1 MKVFVMTD
9 LEGVSGVVARPCT
22 DGRLGHE
29 IVNQQ
34 AAGALLTEELNACA
48 DGLVAGGATEIVA
61 VDGHGQSN
69 SLVHSILHPRVSASS
84 LAGVVSPRSLGL
96 GPDCAAAVQLGVH
109 AMNGRVG
116 CLTHTYS
123 AGALAEMR
131 LNGEPIGEVGIV
143 ILLAAYFG
151 VPTAL
156 VAGDAA
162 GCREAQEFIGFEI
175 PTVVTKST
183 PWRYTVI
190 NRPIPEVRAEL
201 TAKAEAALR
210 MLPKIPAK
218 VMKPP
223 FELTVRWMSINT
235 ADDCEKRGAER
246 LDNETVRWCG
256 RDFLEVWAQE
266 RGWGA
271 GVHSRKYPELHAACV
286 WK

>member
-9 LEGVSGVVARPCT
+9 LEGPSGVVARPCS

-29 IVNQQ
+29 IVNYT
-34 AAGALLTEELNACA
+34 AAGALLTEELNACS

-61 VDGHGQSN
+61 VDGHGRSD

-84 LAGVVSPRSLGL
+84 LAGVMSPRSLGL
-96 GPDCAAAVQLGVH
+96 GPEYAAAMQLGVH
-109 AMNGRVG
+109 AMNGRTG
-116 CLTHTYS
+116 FLNHTYS
-123 AGALAEMR
+123 SGALAELR

-156 VAGDAA
+156 VSGDAA
-162 GCREAQEFIGFEI
+162 GCREALDFLGFEI
-175 PTVVTKST
+175 PTVVTKHT
-183 PWRYTVI
+183 PWRYTVV

-223 FELTVRWMSINT
+223 FELTVRWMSVNT

-246 LDNETVRWCG
+246 LDNETVRYCG
-256 RDFLEVWAQE
+256 RDFLEVWAQQ